1 MLQSSLSVTGA
12 TGTGADAP
20 ALVLK
25 GVGKSYGP
33 HWAVRDLDIAVE
45 QGEFVTLLGP
55 SGCGKTT
62 TLSIIA
68 GFVEPD
74 AGTILL
80 RGKPLVGLPP
90 FKRGIGVVFQD
101 YALFPHMSVA
111 QNVGYGLRARRI
123 PRPEI
128 DARVEQMLELVR
140 LGGLGSRS
148 PQALS
153 GGQRQR
159 VALARALVI
168 NPEFLLLD
176 EPLSNLDLKLREE
189 MRLEVVRLQRQLSVP
204 TIFVTHD
211 QSEAL
216 AMSNRIVVMN
226 DGRVE
231 QIGSPK
237 DIYETPANR
246 FVAQFIGSMNL
257 ISATVV
263 EAVAAGA
270 TGLVQFADGS
280 RVSIPFR
287 TGSQAGRQVSVAV
300 RPERCAVVRQTP
312 KSDGTAA
319 LAATVTHLVY
329 LGSKVEIHLELAAG
343 GVAVVESVGGT
354 VDDFEAGQRVAFLA
368 SPQDC
373 TALPD

>member
-1 MLQSSLSVTGA
+1 MLQSSNSMAGA
-12 TGTGADAP
+12 AATETT
-20 ALVLK
+20 ALVLRDI
-25 GVGKSYGP
+25 GKAYGT
-33 HWAVRDLDIAVE
+33 HWAVRDLNISVE

-68 GFVEPD
+68 GFIEPD
-74 AGTILL
+74 AGKVLL

-111 QNVGYGLRARRI
+111 QNVGYGLRARRV
-123 PRPEI
+123 PKPEI
-128 DARVEQMLELVR
+128 DARVEEMLDLVR

-216 AMSNRIVVMN
+216 AMSDRIAVMN
-226 DGRVE
+226 EGQVE

-237 DIYETPANR
+237 EIYEAPVNR

-263 EAVAAGA
+263 EGASAGSA
-270 TGLVQFADGS
+270 GLVEFADSS
-280 RVSIPFR
+280 RVTATFR
-287 TGSQAGRQVSVAV
+287 ADSQAGQQVSVAV
-300 RPERCAVVRQTP
+300 RPERCAILRDAAM
-312 KSDGTAA
+312 SDGTAA
-319 LAATVTHLVY
+319 LAATITHIVY
-329 LGSKVEIHLELAAG
+329 LGSKVEIHVKLAAG
-343 GVAVVESVGGT
+343 GKAVAEAIGGSA
-354 VDDFEAGQRVAFLA
+354 DELEAGQDVKFLL

-373 TALPD
+373 TALPV